1 MVKTKGGREQ
11 VEVQVLW
18 LATASSRSAVHR
30 GHGEHD
36 DSNYGLT
43 LTRAVKLVVQG
54 GRAEQGQAFGMSNL
68 EMEQ

>member
-43 LTRAVKLVVQG
+43 LTRAVKLVVRG
-54 GRAEQGQAFGMSNL
+54 GRAE
-68 EMEQ
+68 